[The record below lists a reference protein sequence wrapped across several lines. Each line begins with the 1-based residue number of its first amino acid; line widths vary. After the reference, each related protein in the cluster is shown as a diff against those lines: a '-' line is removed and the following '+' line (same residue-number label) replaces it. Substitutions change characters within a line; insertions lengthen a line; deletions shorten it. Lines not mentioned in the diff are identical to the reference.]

1 MTEQEKAIDKILETH
16 NLTKSK
22 IEETKIALADF
33 VIRVSKEGATPEEVQ
48 ALPEVAKIFMGS
60 ILN

>member
-1 MTEQEKAIDKILETH
+1 VKTV
-16 NLTKSK
+16 
-22 IEETKIALADF
+22 EENEMDIKNKVNDVKIALADF
-33 VIRVSKEGATPEEVQ
+33 IIRASKQGATPEEVQ

>member
-1 MTEQEKAIDKILETH
+1 MTEQEK
-16 NLTKSK
+16 LTKNSNK
-22 IEETKIALADF
+22 VEETKIALADF
-33 VIRVSKEGATPEEVQ
+33 VIRASKEGATPEEVQ